1 MKNIGGRS
9 KKAAKTSKNE
19 QKNQP
24 DRSVGRVKAIG
35 IHRLILLQKINLV
48 KQQNSNGFVVTP
60 VEFAGV

>member
-24 DRSVGRVKAIG
+24 GRSVGRVKAIR
-35 IHRLILLQKINLV
+35 IH
-48 KQQNSNGFVVTP
+48 
-60 VEFAGV
+60 